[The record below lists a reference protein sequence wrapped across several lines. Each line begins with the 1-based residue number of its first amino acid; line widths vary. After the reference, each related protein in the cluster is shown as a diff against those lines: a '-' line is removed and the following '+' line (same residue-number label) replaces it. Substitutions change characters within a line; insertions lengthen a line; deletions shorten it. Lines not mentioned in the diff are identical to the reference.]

1 MKQPKFNSKK
11 KYKVP
16 IEAELNIEDIIGILR
31 EECLSH
37 PEKAAKL
44 LLWLG
49 TDGDWTLETE
59 YLKLLK
65 KDIEADFGSHPA
77 NCLQQVIDYLGK
89 SDGEDDELVIDY

>member
-1 MKQPKFNSKK
+1 MKQPNFNNKK

-16 IEAELNIEDIIGILR
+16 IEAELNMEDIIGILR

-65 KDIEADFGSHPA
+65 NDIETDFGPHPA
-77 NCLQQVIDYLGK
+77 NCLQLVIDYLEK
-89 SDGEDDELVIDY
+89 NYDED

>member
-1 MKQPKFNSKK
+1 MKQPNFNNKK

-16 IEAELNIEDIIGILR
+16 IEAELNMEDIIGILR

-65 KDIEADFGSHPA
+65 NDIETDFGPHPA
-77 NCLQQVIDYLGK
+77 NCLQLVIDYLEK
-89 SDGEDDELVIDY
+89 SYDEDD